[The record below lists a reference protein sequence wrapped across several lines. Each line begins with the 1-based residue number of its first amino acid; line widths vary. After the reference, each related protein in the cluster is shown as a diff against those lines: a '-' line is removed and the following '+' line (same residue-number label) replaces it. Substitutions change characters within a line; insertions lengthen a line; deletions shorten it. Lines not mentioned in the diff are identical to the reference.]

1 MNWDK
6 QSVSKSFFNRTK
18 QKEPK
23 MYEDFYNIDGSILI
37 AMKKCCEWLEKENP
51 KDPVI
56 VIIEQCDSFI
66 HIRAYYDW

>member
-1 MNWDK
+1 
-6 QSVSKSFFNRTK
+6 
-18 QKEPK
+18 

-66 HIRAYYDW
+66 HIRAYYD